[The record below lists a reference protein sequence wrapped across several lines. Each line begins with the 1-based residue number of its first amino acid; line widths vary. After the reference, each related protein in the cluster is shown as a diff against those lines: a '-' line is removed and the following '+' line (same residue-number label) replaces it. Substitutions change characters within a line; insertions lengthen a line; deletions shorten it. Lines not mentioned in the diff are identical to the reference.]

1 MCGDTFK
8 VKLNL
13 ISTCLSLTATNKV
26 FGLLLNS
33 AIKIQSL
40 IFSTDRILMAALS
53 DTRMPAPPTFD
64 HH

>member
-1 MCGDTFK
+1 MLVPN
-8 VKLNL
+8 VK
-13 ISTCLSLTATNKV
+13 ATNKV

-40 IFSTDRILMAALS
+40 IFSTDRILMAALG